1 MKRGVTLVALMLIS
15 WACAGDDT
23 AGTTDPTDPTTPA
36 ATSVAETPPTT
47 AAETTTT
54 AGSPQPAATIT
65 ISGFSFGDPVTVQA
79 GDTVAVVNNDGVPHT
94 WTSEDDVFNLSLG
107 GGAQGTFTFDEPGE
121 YAFFCSIHPSM
132 TGTITVE
139 G

>member
-1 MKRGVTLVALMLIS
+1 MVVALMLIC

-23 AGTTDPTDPTTPA
+23 ASTTVPADPTTPPT
-36 ATSVAETPPTT
+36 TSAPETPETT
-47 AAETTTT
+47 AADTT
-54 AGSPQPAATIT
+54 ATSAGSSQPAATIT

-94 WTSEDDVFNLSLG
+94 WTSEDDVFNLSLS
-107 GGAQGTFTFDEPGE
+107 GGAQGTFTFEEPGE

>member
-1 MKRGVTLVALMLIS
+1 MVMALMLIC

-23 AGTTDPTDPTTPA
+23 AGTTVPTDTAAPA
-36 ATSVAETPPTT
+36 ATSVPETPETT
-47 AAETTTT
+47 AAEATTTT
-54 AGSPQPAATIT
+54 AGSSQPAATIT
-65 ISGFSFGDPVTVQA
+65 ISGFSFGDPVTVQV

-94 WTSEDDVFNLSLG
+94 WTSEDDLFNLSLS
-107 GGAQGTFTFDEPGE
+107 GGAQGTFTFEEPGE
-121 YAFFCSIHPSM
+121 YAFFCTIHPSM

>member
-1 MKRGVTLVALMLIS
+1 MVVALMLIC

-23 AGTTDPTDPTTPA
+23 AGTTVPTDPSTSPETSAPEPPATT
-36 ATSVAETPPTT
+36 TR
-47 AAETTTT
+47 ETTTT
-54 AGSPQPAATIT
+54 AAGSPQPAATIT
-65 ISGFSFGDPVTVQA
+65 ISGFSFGDPVTVGV

-94 WTSEDDVFNLSLG
+94 WTSEDDVFNLSLS

-121 YAFFCSIHPSM
+121 YPFFCSIHPSM